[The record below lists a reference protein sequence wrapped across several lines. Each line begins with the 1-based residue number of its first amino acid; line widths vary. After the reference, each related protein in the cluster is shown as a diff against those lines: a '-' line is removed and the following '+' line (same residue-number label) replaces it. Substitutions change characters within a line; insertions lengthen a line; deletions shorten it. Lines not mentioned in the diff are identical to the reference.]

1 MQMADTPTLG
11 ISTSALNQAMGNILK
26 TQQNLLTPPTAKE
39 VFNAKGLMGT
49 TMGDIGNFGL
59 GSIFNKIS
67 FGDLANL
74 YGLYLTGKRM
84 NKEID
89 ALDQN
94 MAIARKNHQNL
105 VKQLNNA
112 REKSKLIG
120 HFLSGD
126 DSYKPN
132 YDDSKYE
139 TI

>member
-1 MQMADTPTLG
+1 MAVSTSPNLG
-11 ISTSALNQAMGNILK
+11 LSMSALNSTIGSLLK
-26 TQQNLLTPPTAKE
+26 NQQDLLKPPTE
-39 VFNAKGLMGT
+39 QEIFNSKPLMGT
-49 TMGDIGNFGL
+49 TIGDINNFGFK
-59 GSIFNKIS
+59 SIFNKIS
-67 FGDLANL
+67 LGDLANL
-74 YGLYLTGKRM
+74 YGLYLTSKRL

-94 MAIARKNHQNL
+94 MAIARKNHENL

-132 YDDSKYE
+132 YDDSAYQA
-139 TI
+139 I

>member
-11 ISTSALNQAMGNILK
+11 ISTSALNQVMGNILK
-26 TQQNLLTPPTAKE
+26 TQQSLLTPPTPKEIFDAKP
-39 VFNAKGLMGT
+39 LMGT
-49 TMGDIGNFGL
+49 TIGDINNFGL
-59 GSIFNKIS
+59 SSIFNKIS
-67 FGDLANL
+67 LGDLANL
-74 YGLYLTGKRM
+74 YGLYLTSKRL

-94 MAIARKNHQNL
+94 MAIARKNHENL

-132 YDDSKYE
+132 YDDSAYQA
-139 TI
+139 I